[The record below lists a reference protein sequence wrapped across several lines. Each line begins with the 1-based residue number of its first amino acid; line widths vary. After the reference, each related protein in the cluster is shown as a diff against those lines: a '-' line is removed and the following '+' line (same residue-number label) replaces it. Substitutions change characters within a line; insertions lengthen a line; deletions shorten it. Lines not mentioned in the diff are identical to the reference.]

1 MIMDVN
7 KKLLMTFKT
16 TDSKN
21 VSISVDEPR
30 EDITEKEISDAMT
43 LILNKDIFF
52 PNGSSLASL
61 VGAKVVETGTTQFD
75 LVL

>member
-1 MIMDVN
+1 MDVN

>member
-1 MIMDVN
+1 MDVN

-16 TDSKN
+16 TDGKN

>member
-1 MIMDVN
+1 MDVN

-16 TDSKN
+16 TAGKN

>member
-16 TDSKN
+16 TAGKN